1 MSLSP
6 LRWPVWTIL
15 PFLAFSLCHPDSFF
29 SDDSPV
35 DYLGLLDQEGRR
47 SRFSE
52 VVEDR
57 SKLKTGWKYWEKIFR
72 TSWILTW
79 RLSCMEILRLKL
91 TDWLKMSRKVN
102 VFSENYQG
110 WSITCV
116 HILPWFHFQGLAR
129 KREIAKTLSPTPT
142 PSSMSGCFGSKWLTQ
157 YFSSSVFGH
166 KHLSTMLTKIVSQ
179 HSVHK
184 CLIIDR
190 PRAGVSQ

>member
-1 MSLSP
+1 MTCVDSITFIGLFTLSP
-6 LRWPVWTIL
+6 RLFLLRWQ
-15 PFLAFSLCHPDSFF
+15 SC
-29 SDDSPV
+29 
-35 DYLGLLDQEGRR
+35 GLSWPSWSGGETEQVQR
-47 SRFSE
+47 SRRGQVKTE
-52 VVEDR
+52 NW
-57 SKLKTGWKYWEKIFR
+57 LKILRKIFR

-79 RLSCMEILRLKL
+79 RLSGMEILGLKL

>member
-1 MSLSP
+1 M
-6 LRWPVWTIL
+6 WTIL

-72 TSWILTW
+72 TFWILTW
-79 RLSCMEILRLKL
+79 RLSGMEILGLKL

-190 PRAGVSQ
+190 PRAGVSL